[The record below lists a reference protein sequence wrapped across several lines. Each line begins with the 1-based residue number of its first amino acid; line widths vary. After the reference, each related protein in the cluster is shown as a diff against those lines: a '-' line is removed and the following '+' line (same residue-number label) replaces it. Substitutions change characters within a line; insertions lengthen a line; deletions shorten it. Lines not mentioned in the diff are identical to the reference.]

1 MGPGNFFLDFS
12 KDGFALHLCRKPQ
25 CMAIP
30 WQVAD
35 SVAFGSLSRKPRKPI
50 QLQRPCVEEL
60 FQLHHETLA
69 VKKLAG
75 VLLQLKRRGSGSS
88 SSFGG
93 LGAQHI
99 SRLRA

>member
-1 MGPGNFFLDFS
+1 MNFIFVENPSVWQSPGRWLT
-12 KDGFALHLCRKPQ
+12 A
-25 CMAIP
+25 
-30 WQVAD
+30 
-35 SVAFGSLSRKPRKPI
+35 VAFGSLSRKPRKPI

-60 FQLHHETLA
+60 FKLHHETLA